1 VPVLQ
6 LFRYLFFTYSSIR
19 FEFCVAKNL
28 SNALF
33 SVPAKADV
41 SVLSFGV
48 RNNLKGMLIVLMKVH
63 TYAHIY
69 HTYIIIMKINK
80 ATLLEQ
86 QRKKATLMQ
95 KQQFR
100 QQLLNCEIEYIYD

>member
-1 VPVLQ
+1 
-6 LFRYLFFTYSSIR
+6 
-19 FEFCVAKNL
+19 
-28 SNALF
+28 
-33 SVPAKADV
+33 
-41 SVLSFGV
+41 
-48 RNNLKGMLIVLMKVH
+48 
-63 TYAHIY
+63 
-69 HTYIIIMKINK
+69 MKINK